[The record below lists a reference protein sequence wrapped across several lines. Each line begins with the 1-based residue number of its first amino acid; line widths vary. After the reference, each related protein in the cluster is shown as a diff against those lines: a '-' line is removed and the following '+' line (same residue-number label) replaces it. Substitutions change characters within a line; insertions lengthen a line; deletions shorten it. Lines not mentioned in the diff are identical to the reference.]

1 MFLIVWHHW
10 GYINSEALGDILTYN
25 SSVIKLSYFLGKMGV
40 NIFFLITGYY
50 LCKGKF
56 NKKKLISVVAT
67 TEFYGLIVVI
77 ISCINPNIKIG
88 EGFIFKLP
96 LISSMF
102 WFATDYII
110 IYILSPYLNIL
121 IKNLPKEKF
130 KKMIITIIIIWCII
144 PNAFGILGGNIG
156 HIFEFT
162 QLGWGIVMYFIG
174 AYIRNNSIKILK
186 KQKNNLIVLVV
197 TFVLIVV
204 EIILF
209 TILKE
214 PLKSIQLY
222 DMNLY
227 INNANNILILISSI
241 VLFNIF
247 INMKYRKNEYINL
260 LASSMFGVYLLHS
273 NVVMEYIKKN
283 ILEVPNKLIESNT
296 PLIMTLSYT
305 FNVMFICCIIE
316 LTRLTIVK
324 IAKKIIKKVQKRKKI
339 TKNT

>member
-1 MFLIVWHHW
+1 MTKKRNSNIELLRIIAMFLIVWHHW

-130 KKMIITIIIIWCII
+130 KKNDNNYYNNMVYNSKCFWY
-144 PNAFGILGGNIG
+144 FG
-156 HIFEFT
+156 
-162 QLGWGIVMYFIG
+162 
-174 AYIRNNSIKILK
+174 
-186 KQKNNLIVLVV
+186 
-197 TFVLIVV
+197 
-204 EIILF
+204 
-209 TILKE
+209 
-214 PLKSIQLY
+214 
-222 DMNLY
+222 
-227 INNANNILILISSI
+227 
-241 VLFNIF
+241 
-247 INMKYRKNEYINL
+247 RKHRTH
-260 LASSMFGVYLLHS
+260 F
-273 NVVMEYIKKN
+273 
-283 ILEVPNKLIESNT
+283 
-296 PLIMTLSYT
+296 
-305 FNVMFICCIIE
+305 
-316 LTRLTIVK
+316 
-324 IAKKIIKKVQKRKKI
+324 
-339 TKNT
+339 

>member
-1 MFLIVWHHW
+1 
-10 GYINSEALGDILTYN
+10 
-25 SSVIKLSYFLGKMGV
+25 
-40 NIFFLITGYY
+40 
-50 LCKGKF
+50 
-56 NKKKLISVVAT
+56 
-67 TEFYGLIVVI
+67 
-77 ISCINPNIKIG
+77 
-88 EGFIFKLP
+88 
-96 LISSMF
+96 
-102 WFATDYII
+102 
-110 IYILSPYLNIL
+110 
-121 IKNLPKEKF
+121 
-130 KKMIITIIIIWCII
+130 
-144 PNAFGILGGNIG
+144 
-156 HIFEFT
+156 
-162 QLGWGIVMYFIG
+162 MYFIG

-305 FNVMFICCIIE
+305 FNVMFVFCY
-316 LTRLTIVK
+316 LIV
-324 IAKKIIKKVQKRKKI
+324 
-339 TKNT
+339 